1 MSTSYNLDGIR
12 VQTARMLEIYSLLRS
27 ELEGSG
33 MIDMPLSARSML
45 QQAVDTIAD
54 NMAQLA
60 AHLAAMM
67 ETPSAVHEDGSV
79 DYPGIGPEHAYLK
92 EVGRAQYEIAT
103 DDEALEAFQI
113 LSQNEGIIPAL
124 ESSHAIAHAMKVAK
138 KMPKDAIILVNLSGR
153 GDKDVDEV
161 RRILAS
167 RESEKH

>member
-1 MSTSYNLDGIR
+1 MSTSYKLDGIR

-79 DYPGIGPEHAYLK
+79 DYPGIGRVVPSEAHELEEILDAVLKWHAEL
-92 EVGRAQYEIAT
+92 I
-103 DDEALEAFQI
+103 
-113 LSQNEGIIPAL
+113 QNDTGE
-124 ESSHAIAHAMKVAK
+124 
-138 KMPKDAIILVNLSGR
+138 
-153 GDKDVDEV
+153 
-161 RRILAS
+161 
-167 RESEKH
+167 